1 MSRSLHGLPFAP
13 KCGDR
18 NTSKDCMAPSTL
30 WWLLAGMAVGIE
42 LVTGTFYLLML
53 ALGLA
58 AAAITAHMGGSLAV
72 QIVVAALAS
81 AGSVLGLRQY
91 RKNQPS
97 RLPATANRDVNLDIG
112 ETVVVDAWNADG
124 TSTVRYRGSSWSV
137 ASVSGEPLTAGPHQ
151 VVEVI
156 GSRLIVKKL

>member
-1 MSRSLHGLPFAP
+1 
-13 KCGDR
+13 
-18 NTSKDCMAPSTL
+18 MAQSTL
-30 WWLLAGMAVGIE
+30 WWLLAGTAVGIE

-58 AAAITAHMGGSLAV
+58 AAALSAHMGAGFAV
-72 QIVVAALAS
+72 QVVVAALVS

-91 RKNQPS
+91 RKNQPAS
-97 RLPATANRDVNLDIG
+97 LPATANRDVNLDIG
-112 ETVVVDAWNADG
+112 ETVQVDAWNVDG

-137 ASVSGEPLTAGPHQ
+137 ASVPGEPLAAGPHQ